1 MSFRSTRPP
10 PTPPPSKAPPMRNT
24 RPLPDPPPPPEE
36 AKQFCDYCGSRFDA
50 SLDICPNCGAP
61 VGGETPRKKPTPA
74 PASSGGT
81 PSRCGAPPPPHG
93 GSKVR
98 V

>member
-1 MSFRSTRPP
+1 MGRV
-10 PTPPPSKAPPMRNT
+10 PPSPPKARAMRNT

-36 AKQFCDYCGSRFDA
+36 TKQFCDYCGSRFDA
-50 SLDICPNCGAP
+50 SLDICPNCGASVNREAP
-61 VGGETPRKKPTPA
+61 VQKSRKKPTPA

-81 PSRCGAPPPPHG
+81 PSRCGPPPPPHG
-93 GSKVR
+93 GGKIR